1 MTVFLVRHGQTQ
13 SNLERRYIGVSDEPL
28 CRQGREA
35 LVGGRLP
42 AVERVYSSSLRRCR
56 ETAALLY
63 PGMEPELV
71 PDLRETDMGA
81 FEGHT
86 YGELKDDPAYQAWL
100 DSTGTAAP
108 PGGESKEAVRRRTV
122 AAFLSIVERPADRI
136 ALVVHGGTVMAT
148 GTGKTRTASS
158 LTDVLSRG
166 KHVTNIL
173 FLADR
178 TALVVHGG
186 TIMTLLEALEPSRQ
200 FYCWQVPNGGGYRC
214 RWASG
219 VLTAEERI
227 GRNA

>member
-28 CRQGREA
+28 CQQGREA
-35 LVGGRLP
+35 LVGVRLP

-136 ALVVHGGTVMAT
+136 ALVVHGGT
-148 GTGKTRTASS
+148 
-158 LTDVLSRG
+158 
-166 KHVTNIL
+166 
-173 FLADR
+173 
-178 TALVVHGG
+178 
-186 TIMTLLEALEPSRQ
+186 IMTLLEALEPSRQ

-214 RWASG
+214 RWADG